1 MGASD
6 TARQP
11 LVVFACTAGMPYA
24 GVVHV
29 SCIEVP
35 CLGRGACWLVALGS
49 ARGSRLRE
57 SRQSIQHQHRSRCQA
72 QALAH

>member
-11 LVVFACTAGMPYA
+11 LVVFAYTAGMPYA
-24 GVVHV
+24 AVARV

-35 CLGRGACWLVALGS
+35 CLGREACWLVGLGS
-49 ARGSRLRE
+49 GRGSRLRE
-57 SRQSIQHQHRSRCQA
+57 SRQSIRHQHRSRCQV
-72 QALAH
+72 QARAH